1 MKVIDHYIVP
11 IKKAGKQLKRVRYHH
26 GDLRRD
32 LLRVARDEISRYVA
46 DTVTL
51 TSLARLVGVTQAAP
65 YRHFTDREALLEAV
79 AAEGFHEF
87 TVALDEAA
95 AANPAPRDG
104 LLAIALAYVAFGEAN
119 IELYRLMFA
128 SRLVPEAKP
137 GGSLEKAADAAFDR
151 LRGAVSAVS
160 AEKTVTDDALLIWA
174 QLHGLVMLRADG
186 LIRRRLS
193 EFVKLSRLIPRIA
206 AD

>member
-1 MKVIDHYIVP
+1 M
-11 IKKAGKQLKRVRYHH
+11 
-26 GDLRRD
+26 
-32 LLRVARDEISRYVA
+32 
-46 DTVTL
+46 TL

-87 TVALDEAA
+87 SIALDEAA
-95 AANPAPRDG
+95 AANPAPRDD

-137 GGSLEKAADAAFDR
+137 GSSLEKAADAAFDR
-151 LRGAVSAVS
+151 LRDAVSAVS
-160 AEKTVTDDALLIWA
+160 TEKTVTDDAMLNWA

-193 EFVKLSRLIPRIA
+193 EFVKLSSLIQRTA
-206 AD
+206 AS

>member
-1 MKVIDHYIVP
+1 MPIV
-11 IKKAGKQLKRVRYHH
+11 KARKQPKRARYHH
-26 GDLRRD
+26 GDLRHD
-32 LLRVARDEISRYVA
+32 LLRVARDEISRNGA

-79 AAEGFHEF
+79 AAEGFRDF

-95 AANPAPRDG
+95 ASKLAPGDA

-128 SRLVPEAKP
+128 SRLVPGAKS
-137 GGSLEKAADAAFDR
+137 GSSLEKAADAAFDR
-151 LRGAVSAVS
+151 LRGAVSAAS
-160 AEKTVTDDALLIWA
+160 AEKATDNALLIWA

-193 EFVKLSRLIPRIA
+193 TFVKLSSLIPRTA
-206 AD
+206 ASN